1 VQASSSSQIMS
12 TTARGLS
19 TDDDAVPGVLDVNLA
34 VENLLTTFGYPA
46 LRLLVALAV
55 VWIASGVS
63 S

>member
-1 VQASSSSQIMS
+1 MS